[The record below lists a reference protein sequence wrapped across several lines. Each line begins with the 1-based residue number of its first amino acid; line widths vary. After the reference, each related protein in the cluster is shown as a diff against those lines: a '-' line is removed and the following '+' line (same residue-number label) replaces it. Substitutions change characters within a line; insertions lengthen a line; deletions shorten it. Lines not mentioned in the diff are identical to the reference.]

1 MGHLARCMSIAG
13 KISDFSATSFMVST
27 DSRISVETFI
37 RQHTAGFNIE
47 RLLFIGALKMEDEI
61 ELLIRFL
68 HENNAYLV
76 LDHYEVNEETMFI
89 TEVLERQKNDTKI
102 CREKQVRNFY

>member
-1 MGHLARCMSIAG
+1 MPHVLFRVNAGKKVGMGHLARCMSIAG

-61 ELLIRFL
+61 
-68 HENNAYLV
+68 
-76 LDHYEVNEETMFI
+76 D
-89 TEVLERQKNDTKI
+89 
-102 CREKQVRNFY
+102 C